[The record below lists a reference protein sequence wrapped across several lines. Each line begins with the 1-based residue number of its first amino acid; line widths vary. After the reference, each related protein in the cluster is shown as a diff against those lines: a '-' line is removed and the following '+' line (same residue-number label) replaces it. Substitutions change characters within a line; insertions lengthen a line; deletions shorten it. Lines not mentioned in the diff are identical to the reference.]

1 MSNQQKS
8 PPAPT
13 GGAAVRGLS
22 FEDCD
27 YGTPQLLQIFSC
39 GKTTLFTEILPQL
52 ETYYE
57 GTRVKAT
64 GRSVKAYRE
73 RKLAEP
79 RQKRSTPQLRKPKI
93 RNENGV
99 TGKPAAP

>member
-1 MSNQQKS
+1 MRWFAMSSQVE
-8 PPAPT
+8 
-13 GGAAVRGLS
+13 GATARSLA

-27 YGTPQLLQIFSC
+27 YGTAQLLQIFDC

-79 RQKRSTPQLRKPKI
+79 RQKRPTEHL
-93 RNENGV
+93 ENQ
-99 TGKPAAP
+99 KAKSKAAEGDAA